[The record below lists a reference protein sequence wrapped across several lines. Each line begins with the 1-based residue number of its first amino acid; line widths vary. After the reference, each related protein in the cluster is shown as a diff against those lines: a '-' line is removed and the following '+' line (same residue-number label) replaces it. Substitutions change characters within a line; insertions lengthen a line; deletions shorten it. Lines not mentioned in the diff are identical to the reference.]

1 MESLTILDS
10 LRIAGI
16 NIQLNKFG
24 KKKERQKREWEGEKR
39 DQRYTNRFLYKL
51 VERCLH
57 VCHKNK
63 SHQHWPSGRG
73 GVFFVV
79 AAVRSADILKIKAS
93 ARLAGGSWRDEEREK
108 EGERGKRATARGA
121 FRVITPTKNTLQII
135 DHHQATW
142 ETGPDRENELERGRE
157 KAYERFVRARE
168 KYGNCDYDS

>member
-1 MESLTILDS
+1 MYLSNYTCFPMDS
-10 LRIAGI
+10 GYKHSIKQI
-16 NIQLNKFG
+16 FNT
-24 KKKERQKREWEGEKR
+24 KEREKKREWEGEKR
-39 DQRYTNRFLYKL
+39 GQRYTNRFLYKL

-79 AAVRSADILKIKAS
+79 VAVRSADILKIKAS
-93 ARLAGGSWRDEEREK
+93 ARLAGGSWRESERVEEREK

-135 DHHQATW
+135 DHHQAT
-142 ETGPDRENELERGRE
+142 
-157 KAYERFVRARE
+157 
-168 KYGNCDYDS
+168 